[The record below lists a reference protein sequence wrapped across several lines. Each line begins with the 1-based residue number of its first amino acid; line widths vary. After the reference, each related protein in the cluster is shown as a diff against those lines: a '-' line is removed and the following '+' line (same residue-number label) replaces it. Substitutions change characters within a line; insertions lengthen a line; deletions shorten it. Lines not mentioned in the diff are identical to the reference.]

1 MPERIGGNRRKM
13 RGKLTKGLR
22 EKGKI
27 SLKKFFQEFKE
38 GDRVTLLIE
47 PAYQKGLYNKRF
59 YGKMGKVLG
68 KQGKCYTVEVLD
80 GKTKKT
86 AIVHPI
92 HIKKVN

>member
-1 MPERIGGNRRKM
+1 MPERVGGKRRKM
-13 RGKLTKGLR
+13 RGKLTKELR
-22 EKGKI
+22 QKGKM

-47 PAYQKGLYNKRF
+47 PAYQNGFYNRRF
-59 YGKMGKVLG
+59 YGKMGHVKG
-68 KQGKCYTVEVLD
+68 MQGECYLVDVVD

-92 HIKKVN
+92 HLKKV